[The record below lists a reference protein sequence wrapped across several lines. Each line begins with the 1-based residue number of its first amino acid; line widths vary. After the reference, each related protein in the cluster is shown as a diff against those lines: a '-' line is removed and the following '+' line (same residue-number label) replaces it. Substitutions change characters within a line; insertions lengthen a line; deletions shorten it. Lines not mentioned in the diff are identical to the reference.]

1 MLNLDRMRSSEVYR
15 KYTSVSEMVKL
26 EEKYTIGGTVGDQ
39 VCDTNILEYL
49 PGVNKLFT
57 GLADSAWMGGRWS

>member
-15 KYTSVSEMVKL
+15 KYTSVPEMVKL

-39 VCDTNILEYL
+39 VTNNLNEVTGDNITNIY
-49 PGVNKLFT
+49 
-57 GLADSAWMGGRWS
+57 

>member
-39 VCDTNILEYL
+39 VCDNKLEYL

-57 GLADSAWMGGRWS
+57 GLADSAWMGGR

>member
-15 KYTSVSEMVKL
+15 KYTSVPEMVKL

-39 VCDTNILEYL
+39 VTNNLDEIT
-49 PGVNKLFT
+49 GDNKTL
-57 GLADSAWMGGRWS
+57 GLAEPTGMGGR

>member
-15 KYTSVSEMVKL
+15 KYTSVQEMVKL

-39 VCDTNILEYL
+39 VNNLEYSVVL
-49 PGVNKLFT
+49 KTKPL
-57 GLADSAWMGGRWS
+57 GLADSTWMGGR

>member
-15 KYTSVSEMVKL
+15 RYSSVPEMVKL

-39 VCDTNILEYL
+39 VKHNSEYK
-49 PGVNKLFT
+49 PG
-57 GLADSAWMGGRWS
+57 